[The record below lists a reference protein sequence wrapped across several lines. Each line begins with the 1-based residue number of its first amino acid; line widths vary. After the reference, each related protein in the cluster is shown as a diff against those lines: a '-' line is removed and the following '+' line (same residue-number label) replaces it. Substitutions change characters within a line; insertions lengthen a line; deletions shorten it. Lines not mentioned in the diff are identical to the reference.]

1 MKVNNLIY
9 YKPEL
14 TQFARYLKEREGE
27 RDKVSEAFIN
37 IMLIY
42 TRATLGHTLL
52 S

>member
-14 TQFARYLKEREGE
+14 TQFARYLKERG
-27 RDKVSEAFIN
+27 RDEVSEAFIN
-37 IMLIY
+37 IMLIC
-42 TRATLGHTLL
+42 TRGTLGHTLL